1 MTIEEEI
8 TNFLRKKQILKT
20 NITFSWEKHSHIV
33 AIYGPQFFDPE
44 KYNWKE
50 YSREV
55 AQYCPHK
62 IDPTKFTWD
71 LCSWAIPKY
80 CPNKIDPELYN
91 WKEHSHYVA
100 MYCPQYF
107 NPKKYNWKKN
117 SSEVAEYCPNKID
130 PKLYNWKQ
138 DSSALIFNHPDHKYI
153 KNAIFN
159 KYNIRRIESRI
170 RYLEDTTSK
179 IWKKYSNHLSDLHK
193 KKKRIPLLNK
203 IAKELVLEK
212 I

>member
-1 MTIEEEI
+1 MTIEEKI
-8 TNFLRKKQILKT
+8 TERLIKLPQLCAINK
-20 NITFSWEKHSHIV
+20 FSWERHSDLV
-33 AIYGPQFFDPE
+33 C
-44 KYNWKE
+44 K
-50 YSREV
+50 
-55 AQYCPHK
+55 YCPEFFNK
-62 IDPTKFTWD
+62 ENFNWERK
-71 LCSWAIPKY
+71 SWAIP
-80 CPNKIDPELYN
+80 
-91 WKEHSHYVA
+91 
-100 MYCPQYF
+100 MYCPD
-107 NPKKYNWKKN
+107 KLD
-117 SSEVAEYCPNKID
+117 PN
-130 PKLYNWKQ
+130 LYNWKQ